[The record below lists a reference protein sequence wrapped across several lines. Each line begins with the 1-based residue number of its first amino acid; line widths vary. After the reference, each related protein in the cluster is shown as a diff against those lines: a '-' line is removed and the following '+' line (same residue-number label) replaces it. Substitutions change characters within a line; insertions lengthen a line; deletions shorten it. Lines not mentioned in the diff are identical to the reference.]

1 MMKKITFLFVLFV
14 VSIGYAQS
22 LPIDFE
28 SSTTWADFDGGEVTT
43 IANPESNADNNS
55 ANVGQM
61 VKNAGETWGGS
72 SLVLSSAMD
81 FDNNNTFTMKAYTIK
96 AGTKVLLKVEDSA
109 NAALFYEQEVTMTT
123 TNAWEE
129 LTFNYA
135 GINTA
140 NSYDKLVVIFDNG
153 TSGDGSANFTFYM
166 DDIVL
171 SNVSGTCSDGIQNG
185 SETGVDCGG
194 SCAPCAAGLTLP
206 LDFETAPVQ
215 ADINS
220 FDGANATVEAV
231 AAPQST
237 GNTSTNLVKLVRDG
251 GQVWAGASIDLGSS
265 LDFTTDTTITL
276 KVWTDAPVGTPV
288 GLKAEEQANRAGNFL
303 ELITNTTVTGEWE
316 TLSWDFSSAGASAF
330 DSLVFLF
337 DLGNLGDGTAS
348 STFYFDDVQQ
358 GAPSGPTCTDG
369 IQNGTETGIDCGGS
383 CPNSCL
389 DQIDLPVD
397 FEGVTTDYTVT
408 DFGGN
413 ASSVVVDPTNAG
425 NMVIQ
430 SIKTAASETWAG
442 TTIGND
448 PTAAALATD
457 GFASAIP
464 ITMSDTKMNIRVW
477 SPTAG
482 TPVRLKIENALD
494 VGQTCET
501 EVLTTVAGA
510 WEVMEFDF
518 ANEVPATASLAT
530 GFANGWVYSK
540 ATIFFDFGTSPTTD
554 TTYYFD
560 DVAFGAALSVK
571 EFNNEQF
578 RTYPNP
584 TRDNWKVQSQNS
596 QIETIRVFNVLGKQ
610 VWTLSTNSREA
621 IIDGSSLK
629 SGLYFAQIKTNS
641 SISSIK
647 LIKK

>member
-316 TLSWDFSSAGASAF
+316 TLSW
-330 DSLVFLF
+330 
-337 DLGNLGDGTAS
+337 
-348 STFYFDDVQQ
+348 
-358 GAPSGPTCTDG
+358 
-369 IQNGTETGIDCGGS
+369 E
-383 CPNSCL
+383 
-389 DQIDLPVD
+389 
-397 FEGVTTDYTVT
+397 
-408 DFGGN
+408 
-413 ASSVVVDPTNAG
+413 G